1 MFHKIIAAAA
11 WATLAFIAFATLSP
25 LGSRPEIGDAN
36 LERFAAFA
44 LTGLLMAFAY
54 PRHLSSVAIFVV
66 GVAIVLEG
74 LQLVTPDRHARFADT
89 VVKAAGGT
97 TGVVVAFIV
106 LRLRRWS

>member
-1 MFHKIIAAAA
+1 M
-11 WATLAFIAFATLSP
+11 
-25 LGSRPEIGDAN
+25 
-36 LERFAAFA
+36 
-44 LTGLLMAFAY
+44 
-54 PRHLSSVAIFVV
+54 

-106 LRLRRWS
+106 MRLTRAIDRLG